1 MANNN
6 LRASA
11 AAGAVVLSATTGLIT
26 NVLTNRWSWGL
37 GAALV
42 ALVVVGAALAF
53 AMSVWERRGGV
64 APGPLQVPA
73 APRAGGL
80 SQHANATGGSATIA
94 GGNVST
100 GMPAGYVVLSLLIV
114 AAAPVGLPLIAARLA
129 PASTPSPGAGVT
141 VSSTSPSPAED
152 LSYQLEATHV
162 AARTVG
168 VTATASGSPVPGLT
182 YWFVV
187 EVNYGDGNT
196 DYYPRRKMTGKSAT
210 FDLTVPDIADLKYV
224 RTGRVYAMSMD
235 QNAQA
240 EDLYTRQGANGKN
253 DFFAE
258 PTGQSASNGVT
269 LPF

>member
-1 MANNN
+1 MAKNN

-42 ALVVVGAALAF
+42 ALVIIGAALAF
-53 AMSVWERRGGV
+53 ATSIWEHRGSM
-64 APGPLQVPA
+64 APAPLPTPS
-73 APRAGGL
+73 APRDGGS
-80 SQHANATGGSATIA
+80 SQNAYATGGSATVA

-100 GMPAGYVVLSLLIV
+100 GMPAGYVVISLLIV
-114 AAAPVGLPLIAARLA
+114 AAAPVAVPLVAARLT
-129 PASTPSPGAGVT
+129 PASAVDPGGGAAM
-141 VSSTSPSPAED
+141 SSTSPSPAED
-152 LSYQLEATHV
+152 LSYQLKASQVSPRTVRV
-162 AARTVG
+162 AAI
-168 VTATASGSPVPGLT
+168 ASGVPVPGLA

-196 DYYPRRKMTGKSAT
+196 DYYPRRKMTGRSAT
-210 FDLTVPDIADLKYV
+210 FDLTVPDISDLKYV
-224 RTGRVYAMSMD
+224 RTGRVYAMSKN

-240 EDLYTRQGANGKN
+240 EDRFTRQGASGVN

-258 PTGQSASNGVT
+258 ATGQPASNGVT